1 MKIAITGATGC
12 LGREVLRLLSKTPH
26 TPVALVRNKHSLDI
40 SCVEKFK
47 YSFPSATRESLA
59 GEAWDALIHTAAV
72 TPATSSD
79 YSINLQ
85 MTANVLELSRKK
97 GVRRFVFISS
107 CAVMGDLY
115 DGLRDESY
123 EPQPNEEYSRSKLAC
138 ENIVHKFCQAN
149 NISYTILR
157 PGLIYGP
164 YDRGPLQKIIKMV
177 KSGLFIGLG
186 DGSNKKSLTSVKWLA
201 EAAIACSIEAYNTN
215 NIYLI
220 VDPTPISM
228 HELVEKIK
236 LRVNPRAKTLWIP
249 HWFCLFYVAIA
260 NAMEKVG
267 LPLPVTSHSILK
279 FLSNNTYSSSRYLQ
293 HFNLKPTDLFEE
305 TLDREV
311 NWLKHLN

>member
-1 MKIAITGATGC
+1 
-12 LGREVLRLLSKTPH
+12 
-26 TPVALVRNKHSLDI
+26 
-40 SCVEKFK
+40 
-47 YSFPSATRESLA
+47 
-59 GEAWDALIHTAAV
+59 
-72 TPATSSD
+72 
-79 YSINLQ
+79 
-85 MTANVLELSRKK
+85 
-97 GVRRFVFISS
+97 
-107 CAVMGDLY
+107 MGDLY